1 MKQPMKLA
9 FSGVMAALAT
19 VLLFLTGVA
28 PMATLA
34 LPAIAGCLVIPVV
47 VEAGLAWGFGMYG
60 VCSVLSFL
68 LASDREAFLFYLLFF
83 GHYPA
88 LFAVLGRIGNKVARY
103 VAKFLVF
110 NAAMAL
116 EVLLS
121 VYVLGIPFE
130 SFGIL
135 GPIGPV
141 ADRPVLTQA
150 SSPVEQGAEREM
162 TDRQAACLPFLC
174 LTVLKFLE

>member
-1 MKQPMKLA
+1 MKNSMKLA
-9 FSGVMAALAT
+9 FCGVMAALST

-34 LPAIAGCLVIPVV
+34 LPAIAGCLLIPVV
-47 VEAGLAWGFGMYG
+47 VEAGLSWAVGVYG

-68 LASDREAFLFYLLFF
+68 LAPDREAFLFYLLFF

-88 LFAVLGRIGNKVARY
+88 LFAVLGRIKNRVLRY
-103 VAKFLVF
+103 LAKLLVF
-110 NAAMAL
+110 NAAVAL

-121 VYVLGIPFE
+121 IYVLGIPLE
-130 SFGIL
+130 TLSIL

-141 ADRPVLTQA
+141 VL
-150 SSPVEQGAEREM
+150 
-162 TDRQAACLPFLC
+162 L
-174 LTVLKFLE
+174 VLGNGVFVVYDLALEGLIVQYLHRLHPRLGKILKGK